1 MVVAVPC
8 TTVPVDMLVLVV
20 LVDTLVVVQ
29 DLVGWL
35 LLLTREEEC
44 LR

>member
-1 MVVAVPC
+1 MEVAVPC
-8 TTVPVDMLVLVV
+8 TTVAVDMLVVV
-20 LVDTLVVVQ
+20 VVVQ

>member
-1 MVVAVPC
+1 MEVAVPC
-8 TTVPVDMLVLVV
+8 TTVLVDMLV
-20 LVDTLVVVQ
+20 VVVQ